1 MPDSSS
7 NTGTCVV
14 GGHTFDLLPPGNQ
27 TKISAFVTDG
37 KNYVTTINSD
47 NQTAQTYLDQ
57 LNNKRSEVLDSITN
71 FTKSEGQVQSDMS
84 SKL

>member
-1 MPDSSS
+1 MPTSASGQGS
-7 NTGTCVV
+7 TNV
-14 GGHTFDLLPPGNQ
+14 GGVSYAKLPDAIS
-27 TKISAFVTDG
+27 TKISAFVTDA
-37 KNYVTTINSD
+37 KNYVTNINSE

-71 FTKSEGQVQSDMS
+71 FTKSEGQVQQDMS